1 MASLV
6 MAVFFARDVAIQMVG
21 PVSIAAFI
29 ALRDL
34 EKNAEARGG
43 NGRRRNNARRLR
55 YNPTRRAPVQLARH
69 RNCDQRRVDFDEA
82 SWLA

>member
-1 MASLV
+1 MTDYPHIRKTGRYLFYAVCAIGAGVMASLV

-34 EKNAEARGG
+34 EKNAEARG
-43 NGRRRNNARRLR
+43 RER
-55 YNPTRRAPVQLARH
+55 
-69 RNCDQRRVDFDEA
+69 EA
-82 SWLA
+82 EK